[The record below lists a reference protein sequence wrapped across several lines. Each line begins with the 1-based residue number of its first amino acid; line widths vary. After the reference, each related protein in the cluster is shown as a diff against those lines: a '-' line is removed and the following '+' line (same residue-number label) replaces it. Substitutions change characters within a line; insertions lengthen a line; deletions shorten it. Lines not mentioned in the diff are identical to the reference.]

1 MVNCLRRPDEV
12 SMAGGVF
19 AVVKCREPKTW
30 QFLKDKGHLVNRGG
44 THAMIFRPY
53 HLLGV
58 EIATSILA
66 AKCLKLSTGGDDVKP
81 LVDVGIR
88 ATRTLPPGYPLTM
101 QADHS
106 IAGVMPEILQAAA
119 TDFDSPVPYYL
130 AAGNRLNCEVAA
142 GGLLTCGM
150 IDHAPKSGLW
160 ELRRE
165 QDRLFGQGP

>member
-1 MVNCLRRPDEV
+1 
-12 SMAGGVF
+12 
-19 AVVKCREPKTW
+19 
-30 QFLKDKGHLVNRGG
+30 
-44 THAMIFRPY
+44 
-53 HLLGV
+53 V

-88 ATRTLPPGYPLTM
+88 ATRTLPAGYSLVI
-101 QADHS
+101 QSDHS
-106 IAGVMPEILQAAA
+106 KLGVVQEMLPAAA
-119 TDFDSPVPYYL
+119 IGAGSAVPYYL

-150 IDHAPKSGLW
+150 IEHAPKSGLW

-165 QDRLFGQGP
+165 QDRLFGQGT